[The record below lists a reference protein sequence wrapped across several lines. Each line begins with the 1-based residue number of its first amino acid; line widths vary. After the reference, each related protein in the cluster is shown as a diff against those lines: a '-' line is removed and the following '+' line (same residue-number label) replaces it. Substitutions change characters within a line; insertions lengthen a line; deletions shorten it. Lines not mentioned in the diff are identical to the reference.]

1 MCPAAFSGEFMSQ
14 WIPLSPSQH
23 AEKTCLP
30 REGYTFAAQRP
41 VAHVLLAELARL
53 LPHYVLG
60 FVRQEEALVP
70 VALLSLDG
78 QTNLYVAPNGKWLGS
93 YVPASLRGY
102 PFTLANTEDG
112 QKALCIH
119 GDHLADEAGDPLF
132 DASGNRSAT
141 VQKTLDFLSQC
152 EQNRVQTRNAARAL
166 DEAEVIE
173 PWPLQINREEGQ
185 EPLAVNGLF
194 RVSERALNALNAEAY
209 AGLQGPPM
217 ALAHAQL
224 FAMGQLAQL
233 TDRTRL
239 QARHAEDQTAG
250 DVDNLF
256 GGGDEDELEFDFG
269 S

>member
-1 MCPAAFSGEFMSQ
+1 MSQ

-30 REGYTFAAQRP
+30 REGYTFAARQP
-41 VAHVLLAELARL
+41 VAHVLLAELPRL
-53 LPHYVLG
+53 LPHYTLG
-60 FVRQEEALVP
+60 FIRQSETLMP

-78 QTNLYVAPNGKWLGS
+78 QNNLYVAPNGKWLGS

-112 QKALCIH
+112 QKALCVH
-119 GDHLADEAGDPLF
+119 RDHLADEAGEPLF
-132 DASGNRSAT
+132 DEAGNRSAT

-152 EQNRVQTRNAARAL
+152 EQNRLQTNAAAGAL
-166 DEAEVIE
+166 ESAGVIE
-173 PWPLQINREEGQ
+173 PWPLRINREDGQ

-194 RVSERALNALNAEAY
+194 RVSEQALNALNAEAY
-209 AGLQGPPM
+209 ATLQGPPM

-224 FAMGQLAQL
+224 FAMSQLGQL
-233 TDRTRL
+233 TDRARL
-239 QARHAEDQTAG
+239 HADHAVNQADDA
-250 DVDNLF
+250 VDGLF
-256 GGGDEDELEFDFG
+256 GEEDDDDLEFDFG